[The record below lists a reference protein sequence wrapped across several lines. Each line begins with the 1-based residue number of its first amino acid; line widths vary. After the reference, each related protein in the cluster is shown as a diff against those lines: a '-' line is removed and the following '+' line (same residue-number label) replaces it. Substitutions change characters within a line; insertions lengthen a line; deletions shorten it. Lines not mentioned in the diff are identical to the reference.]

1 MKKFLLS
8 SCLAGENVRY
18 DGGNNKIENEVFRGL
33 IDQGL
38 AVFVCPEVDAGLPAP
53 RRPCEIKGEGG
64 GKAVLEGRGEVYG
77 DDGQKLTEPFVKGA
91 HMTLQKA
98 LEHGC
103 TAAMLKH
110 RSPSCGSTLI
120 YDGSFSGVKI
130 NGRGVTAELLAANG
144 VKLFSEETLEDFLKY
159 IEE

>member
-1 MKKFLLS
+1 
-8 SCLAGENVRY
+8 
-18 DGGNNKIENEVFRGL
+18 
-33 IDQGL
+33 
-38 AVFVCPEVDAGLPAP
+38 
-53 RRPCEIKGEGG
+53 
-64 GKAVLEGRGEVYG
+64 
-77 DDGQKLTEPFVKGA
+77 
-91 HMTLQKA
+91 MTLQKA

-159 IEE
+159 IKE